1 MTARSV
7 EVTGRERSCIAFAR
21 EQRWSETDLKSK
33 EGGGG
38 SEGGEGD
45 GEESLSGIITGGV
58 EEGG

>member
-1 MTARSV
+1 VKVVRDRF
-7 EVTGRERSCIAFAR
+7 E
-21 EQRWSETDLKSK
+21 SK

-38 SEGGEGD
+38 SEGEERD